1 MTQFLLFVRIVGDM
15 RRGERGFRMSIDLFN
30 EINNL
35 ITGIEQ
41 SDFITVE
48 FIYDELVS
56 ILVQYEGEINIGK
69 SGETK

>member
-1 MTQFLLFVRIVGDM
+1 
-15 RRGERGFRMSIDLFN
+15 MSIDLFN

-48 FIYDELVS
+48 FIYDQLVS
-56 ILVQYEGEINIGK
+56 ILVQYEGEINLGK

>member
-1 MTQFLLFVRIVGDM
+1 MNM
-15 RRGERGFRMSIDLFN
+15 NLFN

-35 ITGIEQ
+35 ITSIEQ

-69 SGETK
+69 GGATK

>member
-1 MTQFLLFVRIVGDM
+1 MRIVGDM